1 MKRIFKTILAASI
14 VLLAASCTNRSKYNP
29 DDFYNKPGSGEEEKE
44 EVENIVDA
52 SGALKLM
59 SFNVR
64 YGSADDGL
72 NGWTYRRDDLYKMI
86 KTEKPL
92 VIGLQEC
99 QMNQRND
106 IVDNCTEY
114 AAIGVGRDDG
124 AGKGETCSILYHK
137 GSVEIVK
144 WGSFWLSE
152 TPDVPGKKGWDANN
166 VRVATWA
173 RIKVKENGK
182 EFFYI
187 NTHLDHKG
195 PTARSEGMKL
205 IMKKFDELN
214 TANLPQ
220 LLTADFNT
228 SQDDPIFTECLK
240 TMQNARLVAPKT
252 DNKGT
257 YNGWVGGKTTCIDHL
272 FLSGFDILEYKT
284 VDQVWGK
291 TVFISDHYPVYA
303 LAKFKK

>member
-1 MKRIFKTILAASI
+1 MKRIVKTILAVSLAF
-14 VLLAASCTNRSKYNP
+14 VAASCGPESKYDPNQWYDDP
-29 DDFYNKPGSGEEEKE
+29 DTGDKEDEK
-44 EVENIVDA
+44 VENVVDA
-52 SGALKLM
+52 QGAMKLM

-64 YGSADDGL
+64 YANADDGL

-86 KTEKPL
+86 QTEKPL

-106 IVDNCTEY
+106 IVDNCKEY

-137 GSVEIVK
+137 ASVEIVK

-182 EFFYI
+182 EFFFI

-195 PTARSEGMKL
+195 PQARSEGMKL
-205 IMKKFDELN
+205 VMKKFAELN
-214 TANLPQ
+214 TAKLPQ

-228 SQDDPIFTECLK
+228 SQDDAIFTECLK

-257 YNGWVGGKTTCIDHL
+257 YNGWVGGKTTSIDHL
-272 FLSGFDILEYKT
+272 FLSGFEILEYKT
-284 VDQVWGK
+284 VDQAWGK
-291 TVFISDHYPVYA
+291 TVFISDHFPVYA
-303 LAKFKK
+303 LAKFMK

>member
-1 MKRIFKTILAASI
+1 MKRIFKTILAVSLAF
-14 VLLAASCTNRSKYNP
+14 VAASCGPESKYDPNQWYDDP
-29 DDFYNKPGSGEEEKE
+29 DTGDTENE
-44 EVENIVDA
+44 EVENVVDA
-52 SGALKLM
+52 QGAMKLM

-64 YGSADDGL
+64 YANADDGL

-86 KTEKPL
+86 QTEKPL

-106 IVDNCTEY
+106 IVDNCKEY

-137 GSVEIVK
+137 ASVEIVK

-173 RIKVKENGK
+173 RIKVKESGK
-182 EFFYI
+182 EFFFI

-195 PTARSEGMKL
+195 ATARSEGMKL

-291 TVFISDHYPVYA
+291 TVFISDHYPIYA

>member
-1 MKRIFKTILAASI
+1 MKKILKSILAVS
-14 VLLAASCTNRSKYNP
+14 AAVFLVACGNESKYNP
-29 DDFYNKPGSGEEEKE
+29 DDWYTQNNGQDENSESLVGSDGKM
-44 EVENIVDA
+44 
-52 SGALKLM
+52 KLM

-64 YGSADDGL
+64 YGNADDGE
-72 NGWTYRRDDLYKMI
+72 NGWDYRKADLYTMI

-106 IVDNCTEY
+106 MVDNCKEY

-124 AGKGETCSILYHK
+124 AGKGETCSIMYHK
-137 GSVEIVK
+137 ASVEIVK

-152 TPDVPGKKGWDANN
+152 TPDKPGVKGWDANN

-173 RIKVKENGK
+173 RIKVLATGK

-195 PTARSEGMKL
+195 PKARSEGMKL
-205 IMKKFDELN
+205 VMKKFAELN
-214 TANLPQ
+214 VAKLPQ

-228 SQDDPIFTECLK
+228 SQDDDIFRECLK
-240 TMQNARLVAPKT
+240 TMQNARLTAPKT
-252 DNKGT
+252 DDKGT

-272 FLSGFDILEYKT
+272 FMSGFDILEYKT
-284 VDQVWGK
+284 VDQKWGK
-291 TVFISDHYPVYA
+291 TQFISDHYPVYA
-303 LAKFKK
+303 IAKFAN